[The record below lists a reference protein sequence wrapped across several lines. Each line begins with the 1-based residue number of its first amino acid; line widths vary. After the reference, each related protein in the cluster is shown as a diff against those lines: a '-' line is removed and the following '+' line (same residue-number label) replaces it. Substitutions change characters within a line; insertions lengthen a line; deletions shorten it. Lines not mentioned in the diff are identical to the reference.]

1 MRLRLPA
8 SRRARRFLHGGAA
21 VVLVG
26 ATVIAVT
33 ESMARLPIA
42 GLFASEIKAPPW
54 RCHLGPDSVPYKR
67 VLVLYDGEGNY
78 AAYGVQTAVLA
89 SNFASHFAKPVRQS
103 VTAYRPGEM
112 KHYAAV
118 IYVGTS
124 YGEPL
129 PEAFLAD
136 VRAGLRP
143 VLWLGGNAYKL
154 TDQAYAAAHGWRA
167 LPSDRSGR
175 YRSVRYRGARL
186 TITTR
191 HLGAIDITDR
201 HRADVLGS
209 AVTRSGSQVPWA
221 VRSGRVTY
229 VAEAPLQS
237 GGGRDRSYAVADM
250 MASLFGRVQVR
261 HRALIRIEDV
271 GPATSPVQLRQIAD
285 VLSARRIPFAVAVYP
300 LYIGPAGQHPRN
312 RIPLS
317 DRPRVVDALKYMLV
331 KGGTLVLHGYTHQLF
346 DDHNPNNGES
356 GEDYEFLRVHYDAHH
371 VLKYADPVSRDVTGW
386 ARHRIERALA
396 GIRAAGLPKPG
407 IWQFPEYGAAPTEYR
422 VAASMFVA
430 RFDRGNYA
438 ERVHG
443 HMKLQT
449 LTEQAPPYLVRDV
462 YGGPVLPENLGY
474 VIGPHI
480 PATGP
485 GSISSILA
493 AGATQKAA
501 VRDNVA
507 SVYYHPFLGPGP
519 LRRLVRGIRH
529 EGYTFVSDCAVLKG

>member
-1 MRLRLPA
+1 MRLPRPA
-8 SRRARRFLHGGAA
+8 SRRAARLLHGGAA
-21 VVLVG
+21 VVLVA
-26 ATVIAVT
+26 ATVLAVT

-42 GLFASEIKAPPW
+42 SLFASEIHAPAW
-54 RCHLGPDSVPYKR
+54 RCQLGPGTVPHKR
-67 VLVLYDGEGNY
+67 VLVLYDGKGKYPAY
-78 AAYGVQTAVLA
+78 AAQTAVLA
-89 SNFASHFAKPVRQS
+89 ANFASHFAKPVRQS

-118 IYVGTS
+118 VYVGTT

-129 PEAFLAD
+129 PHSFLAD
-136 VRAGLRP
+136 VRAGMRP

-154 TDQAYAAAHGWRA
+154 TDRAYARTHGWRVQ
-167 LPSDRSGR
+167 PNDRSGR
-175 YRSVRYRGARL
+175 YAMVRYRNARL

-191 HLGAIDITDR
+191 QLGAIDIANR
-201 HRADVLGS
+201 HKVRVLAR
-209 AVTRSGSQVPWA
+209 AVTRTGTRVPWA

-229 VAEAPLQS
+229 VAEAALQS
-237 GGGRDRSYAVADM
+237 GGGRDRSYAVADL
-250 MASLFGRVQVR
+250 MASLFGQVRVR
-261 HRALIRIEDV
+261 HRALIRLEDV

-300 LYIGPAGQHPRN
+300 QYLGPVGQHPRE
-312 RIPLS
+312 RFSLA
-317 DRPRVVDALKYMLV
+317 DRPEVVEALKYMLI

-346 DDHNPNNGES
+346 NDHNPNNGES

-371 VLKYADPVSRDVTGW
+371 VLKYADPVRHDVAGW
-386 ARHRIERALA
+386 ARHRIEKAVA
-396 GIRAAGLPKPG
+396 AIRAAGLPKAA
-407 IWQFPEYGAAPTEYR
+407 IWQFPEYGAAPSEYR

-430 RFDRGNYA
+430 RYERGNYA

-449 LTEQAPPYLVRDV
+449 LTEQAPPFLVRDV
-462 YGGPVLPENLGY
+462 YGGPLLPENLGY
-474 VIGPHI
+474 VIGPHV
-480 PATGP
+480 PPTGP

-493 AGATQKAA
+493 AAATQKAA

-519 LRRLVRGIRH
+519 LRRLIRGIRA
-529 EGYTFVSDCAVLKG
+529 EGYRFVSDCAVLKG